1 MADKTV
7 GIGGIGTKG
16 SYHLDKGDK
25 TMSLKHRHDTIEYNL
40 KHAEDHLQKARE
52 ACEQL
57 EKAGEESR
65 PPSKALLD
73 LFDYFEKEDTPVE
86 KADKKLKKHIEESY

>member
-1 MADKTV
+1 VADKTV

-16 SYHLDKGDK
+16 SYHLDSGDK
-25 TMSLKHRHDTIEYNL
+25 EMSLKHRHDTIEYNL

-52 ACEQL
+52 AREQL
-57 EKAGEESR
+57 EKAGQPSR

-73 LFDYFEKEDTPVE
+73 LFDYFEKEDTPQQ
-86 KADKKLKKHIEESY
+86 KADKHLKNHIKEKY